1 MTAGIVFLGSVL
13 GLLFPA
19 EAQAQAGEP
28 NIYIAVFDP
37 ALPDLPHVI
46 ADQLEQQYSIQVHH
60 IYEAIFKGYRQGR
73 RIVQTRTVAI
83 LGLKGLNMSAQGNAL
98 IVLHISVSV
107 MIDRAPPE
115 ADRERPQIAVV
126 SAPTGQ
132 NNTAQ
137 GNALGIARTPPTQP

>member
-1 MTAGIVFLGSVL
+1 
-13 GLLFPA
+13 
-19 EAQAQAGEP
+19 
-28 NIYIAVFDP
+28 
-37 ALPDLPHVI
+37 
-46 ADQLEQQYSIQVHH
+46 
-60 IYEAIFKGYRQGR
+60 
-73 RIVQTRTVAI
+73 
-83 LGLKGLNMSAQGNAL
+83 MSAQGNAL

-107 MIDRAPPE
+107 MIDRALPE